1 MTIHKC
7 PNDNCP
13 HRIQALAK
21 LNKAELELMK
31 KKSSQFKITYQYR
44 EYHYKPEELERL
56 VGEKSDMEHLQ
67 KEL

>member
-31 KKSSQFKITYQYR
+31 KKSSQFKINYQYR
-44 EYHYKPEELERL
+44 EYHYKPEELELSSPDRHGKASL
-56 VGEKSDMEHLQ
+56 EVQ
-67 KEL
+67 